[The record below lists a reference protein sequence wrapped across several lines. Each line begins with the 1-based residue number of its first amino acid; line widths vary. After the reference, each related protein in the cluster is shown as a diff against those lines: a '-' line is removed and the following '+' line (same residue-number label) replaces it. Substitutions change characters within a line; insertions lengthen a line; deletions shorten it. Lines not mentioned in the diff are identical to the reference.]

1 MYRKLVF
8 GLSGLFALALLGIV
22 GIVAWQDYQRHDD
35 FAAGR
40 SIGSALNRLRSTPEL
55 AAEPQPSDGLPAGE
69 PTASAA
75 YTSVSSPGIA
85 SGPSASSPPDSV
97 ELLRRQQFMLDLI
110 NTDRAA
116 NNAAALAIGANAAA
130 QQHAEDMM
138 RRNYRSHWGMDG
150 LTPYMRYTRGGGF
163 NRELENISGP
173 ERLIDESGE
182 TAETAET
189 ELSGLSPDQLLT
201 AVQERFMTSPEH
213 RANILDEWHRSV
225 NLGIACN
232 DFNCWVVQQFEGGH
246 LEFSDRPHISG
257 SVLSFAGTL
266 RDGLEFDSV
275 ALWFHQ
281 PLQPLTL
288 GRLDATYSYGSGQ
301 YPATFLRRPLAE
313 GHYYPDS
320 VFNYG
325 WKSGIDPYTLDD
337 GLARI
342 TTPPLRV
349 DVTHTW
355 AVPWT
360 TAAVWDISGSDFRV
374 AADLAPILKASGPGV
389 YTVHIWA
396 RAEGAPVVLTNYSI
410 FVE

>member
-1 MYRKLVF
+1 MHRKLVF

-22 GIVAWQDYQRHDD
+22 GIVVWQDYQRHGD

-40 SIGSALNRLRSTPEL
+40 SIGAALNRFRSTPEL
-55 AAEPQPSDGLPAGE
+55 AAEPEPSGGSPAGE
-69 PTASAA
+69 PTAAAA
-75 YTSVSSPGIA
+75 YTSWSSPGIA
-85 SGPSASSPPDSV
+85 SSPSASSPPEAE

-116 NNAAALAIGANAAA
+116 NNVSSLALGANGAA

-173 ERLIDESGE
+173 ELLTDETDATTE
-182 TAETAET
+182 PELTAP
-189 ELSGLSPDQLLT
+189 SPDQLLT
-201 AVQERFMTSPEH
+201 AAQERFMTSPEH

-225 NLGIACN
+225 NVGIACN
-232 DFNCWVVQQFEGGH
+232 DFSCWVVQQFEGGH
-246 LEFSDRPHISG
+246 LEFSDRPNISG

-281 PLQPLTL
+281 PLRPLTL

-301 YPATFLRRPLAE
+301 YPATFLRRPLAD

-360 TAAVWDISGSDFRV
+360 TAAVWDISDSDFRV
-374 AADLAPILKASGPGV
+374 AADLAPILEASGPGV

-396 RAEGAPVVLTNYSI
+396 RADGVPVVLTNYSI

>member
-55 AAEPQPSDGLPAGE
+55 AAQPEPSDGLPAGE
-69 PTASAA
+69 PTAAA
-75 YTSVSSPGIA
+75 VYTSVSSPGIA
-85 SGPSASSPPDSV
+85 SSPRAPSPPESL
-97 ELLRRQQFMLDLI
+97 ELLRRQQIMLDLI
-110 NTDRAA
+110 NADRAA
-116 NNAAALAIGANAAA
+116 NNVAPLAIGANGAA

-138 RRNYRSHWGMDG
+138 RLNFRSHWGTDG
-150 LTPYMRYTRGGGF
+150 LTPYMRYTRGGGL

-173 ERLIDESGE
+173 ELLTDETDE
-182 TAETAET
+182 AAEP
-189 ELSGLSPDQLLT
+189 ELSALSPDQLLT
-201 AVQERFMTSPEH
+201 AAQKRFMTSPEH
-213 RANILDEWHRSV
+213 RANILDDWHRSV

-232 DFNCWVVQQFEGGH
+232 DFSCWVVQQFEGGH
-246 LEFSDRPHISG
+246 IEFSDRPNISG
-257 SVLSFAGTL
+257 SVLSFTGTL

-281 PLQPLTL
+281 PVQPLTL

-301 YPATFLRRPLAE
+301 YPATFLRRPLAD